1 MRVQPW
7 TCPLHWLTRLLIVD
21 VWSIVELAQC
31 STELLEDNLAC
42 RQIEMIAAGILE
54 ERHISSS
61 PASQGSSRKVA
72 ENNDFFDLNAC
83 ARLQDITHAIKRRL
97 SSVEKHMASPKLQLR
112 TMRGTKKESSA
123 NHPASSMN

>member
-1 MRVQPW
+1 M
-7 TCPLHWLTRLLIVD
+7 
-21 VWSIVELAQC
+21 ELAQC

-42 RQIEMIAAGILE
+42 RQIEMTAAGILE

-72 ENNDFFDLNAC
+72 ENNGFFDLTAC

-97 SSVEKHMASPKLQLR
+97 SICREAYGLAQ
-112 TMRGTKKESSA
+112 A
-123 NHPASSMN
+123 PAPDNERNEEGIVG